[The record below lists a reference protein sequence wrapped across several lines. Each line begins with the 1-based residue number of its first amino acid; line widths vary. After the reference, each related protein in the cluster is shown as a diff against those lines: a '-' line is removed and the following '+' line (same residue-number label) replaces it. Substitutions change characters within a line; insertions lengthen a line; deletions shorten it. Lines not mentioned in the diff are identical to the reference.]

1 MMAVHLV
8 RCLAVMMALHLV
20 RCLAVMMA
28 VRLARC
34 LLRCLAQMM
43 NTLQNTSWVFL
54 SCWLQRASTDEAAGT
69 EQLAEAKS

>member
-1 MMAVHLV
+1 
-8 RCLAVMMALHLV
+8 
-20 RCLAVMMA
+20 
-28 VRLARC
+28 
-34 LLRCLAQMM
+34 M